1 MGELRTDYRSSIS
14 GVLEMAPSLAVR
26 SQAGQSSLVGT
37 AQETYD
43 EMVREGLRPSLKA
56 LGFQG
61 SGTTFTWP
69 SRSHFSQLG
78 LQKSQFSDR
87 DALRFTVN
95 VTIADRSS
103 WEAARTVRPYLPKK
117 PAPNTF
123 YGDYIWQRRIGA
135 LMPSG
140 EDTWWTISAGDDW
153 RPVAEE
159 VLGAVRTHA
168 LPELKNR
175 DAP

>member
-117 PAPNTF
+117 PAPSTF